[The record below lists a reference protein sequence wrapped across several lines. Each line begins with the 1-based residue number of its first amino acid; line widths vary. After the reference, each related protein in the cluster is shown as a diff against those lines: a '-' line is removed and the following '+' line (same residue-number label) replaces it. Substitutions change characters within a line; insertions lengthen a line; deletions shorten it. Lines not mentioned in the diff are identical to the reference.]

1 MSQQQYHWEALRK
14 QRVIDRQLAVKNK
27 LADEERRMA
36 EMCSEDMAREHLGS
50 RQMDH
55 ERRRQLA
62 DQIQKRDRQGIRNTY
77 REREQT
83 IQRLVSERTW
93 HDDLIAKMDQ
103 KEKDDMLQDLLR
115 DHAQKSKILRD
126 QGLYRGDAKFF
137 IDPQYN

>member
-14 QRVIDRQLAVKNK
+14 QRVIDRQLAAKNK
-27 LADEERRMA
+27 FADEERRMA
-36 EMCSEDMAREHLGS
+36 ETCSEDMAREQLES

-62 DQIQKRDRQGIRNTY
+62 DQIQKRDRQGIHNTY
-77 REREQT
+77 RDREQT

-103 KEKDDMLQDLLR
+103 KEKDDMLKDLLR

-126 QGLYRGDAKFF
+126 RGLYRGDAKFF